1 MVHTHSG
8 WVFKTKPV
16 YKEVEN
22 WSILSATKTNEK
34 KKQKW
39 PADHIRDID
48 NYKLGQNPTNKVCC
62 TDSGRVKFILWCS
75 YSKK

>member
-34 KKQKW
+34 KKTEV
-39 PADHIRDID
+39 A
-48 NYKLGQNPTNKVCC
+48 
-62 TDSGRVKFILWCS
+62 GRS
-75 YSKK
+75 Y